1 MKRDAKGFCSG
12 FFSAASV
19 LDGCGDVGYLLID
32 RLEKE
37 ETESQMQGQDIERM
51 KIEGERK
58 KAIRLSSLV
67 WAAASHVMSFTFR
80 FRFTVLF
87 ILGRF

>member
-1 MKRDAKGFCSG
+1 VKRDAKGFCSG

-19 LDGCGDVGYLLID
+19 LDGCGDVGYLLIN

-37 ETESQMQGQDIERM
+37 ETESQMQGQDTERM

-58 KAIRLSSLV
+58 KAIRLWSGVSGG
-67 WAAASHVMSFTFR
+67 FTCN
-80 FRFTVLF
+80 V
-87 ILGRF
+87 I

>member
-1 MKRDAKGFCSG
+1 VKRDAKGFRSG

-37 ETESQMQGQDIERM
+37 ETESQMQGQDTERM

-58 KAIRLSSLV
+58 KAIRLWSGV
-67 WAAASHVMSFTFR
+67 GGDFTC
-80 FRFTVLF
+80 TV
-87 ILGRF
+87 I

>member
-1 MKRDAKGFCSG
+1 VKRDAKVFCSG

-58 KAIRLSSLV
+58 KAIRLWSSV
-67 WAAASHVMSFTFR
+67 GGGFTCN
-80 FRFTVLF
+80 V
-87 ILGRF
+87 I